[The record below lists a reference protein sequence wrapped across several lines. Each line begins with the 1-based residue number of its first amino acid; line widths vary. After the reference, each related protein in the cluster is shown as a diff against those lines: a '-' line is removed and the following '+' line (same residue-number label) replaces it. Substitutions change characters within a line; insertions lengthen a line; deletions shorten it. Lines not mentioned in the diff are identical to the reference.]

1 MNYDVIIVGAG
12 PGGIFSAYE
21 LTRLRPELKVA
32 VFEAG
37 HPLKNRRCPI
47 DGVRVK
53 SCIACKSC
61 SMAELCLPGLSGHGS
76 AAEYV
81 RRALEDAT

>member
-37 HPLKNRRCPI
+37 HPLKNRKCPI

-53 SCIACKSC
+53 SCRQILGSTNRTF
-61 SMAELCLPGLSGHGS
+61 SQQLQNWSGS
-76 AAEYV
+76 FY
-81 RRALEDAT
+81 ATRNY